1 MIPDVADRADD
12 LELLCVRYN
21 VLRLDLFGS
30 AATGEHHPG
39 KSDLDFVVE
48 FREMPDGGYAHAYFG
63 LLEALETL
71 FGSSVDLLEDSAII
85 NPYFRESVE
94 ESRIPLYAA

>member
-1 MIPDVADRADD
+1 MCALQRVTSRPVRFSGYWRASSGEER
-12 LELLCVRYN
+12 LGLCGRVSGN
-21 VLRLDLFGS
+21 AGW
-30 AATGEHHPG
+30 
-39 KSDLDFVVE
+39 
-48 FREMPDGGYAHAYFG
+48 GYAHAYFG

-71 FGSSVDLLEDSAII
+71 FGSSVDLVEDSAII